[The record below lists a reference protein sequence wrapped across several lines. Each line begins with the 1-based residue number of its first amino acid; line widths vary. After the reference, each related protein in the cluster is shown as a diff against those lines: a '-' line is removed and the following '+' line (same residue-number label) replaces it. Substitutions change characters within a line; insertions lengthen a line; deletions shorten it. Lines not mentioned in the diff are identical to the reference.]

1 MLSPPISRYIICLT
15 SFLFPLSMARRR
27 KMPYATDTLKIR
39 MPTTEKKLL
48 EENNATLPFSFPHL
62 LALTLHVQ
70 KTGPVLVPCRPRI
83 GSWKEKGRILA
94 PRSTEALRKPLQDTR
109 ERTRQ
114 CGVMLHS
121 RLLQTKFLRFRS
133 SRQRH
138 NTEVAELSGADY
150 SKSVPDVQS
159 PTMGKSAAA
168 AFLPA
173 QCARSLVPLSH
184 TNRARR
190 NLTIETTGDCRDH
203 EKAALCRRRDDVK
216 T

>member
-1 MLSPPISRYIICLT
+1 
-15 SFLFPLSMARRR
+15 
-27 KMPYATDTLKIR
+27 
-39 MPTTEKKLL
+39 MPTALSRL
-48 EENNATLPFSFPHL
+48 ENRASSLSVSPSF
-62 LALTLHVQ
+62 
-70 KTGPVLVPCRPRI
+70 
-83 GSWKEKGRILA
+83 GSRKEKGRILA
-94 PRSTEALRKPLQDTR
+94 PRSTEALRKPLQDTQ
-109 ERTRQ
+109 ERTRL

-138 NTEVAELSGADY
+138 NTEVAELSVANY

-184 TNRARR
+184 TNRTSR
-190 NLTIETTGDCRDH
+190 NLTTGLAGIVTATR
-203 EKAALCRRRDDVK
+203 K
-216 T
+216 